1 MTRWSAETDNPSVEH
16 GASEL
21 PAEIPAFSAAET
33 AGIVHQ
39 FQAVKILVV
48 AEKPSACRE
57 IAAALLGVTAD
68 KGTLFRG
75 RTPLGDEVT
84 VSCARGHVLELA
96 KPEAYNAVHG
106 KSFEKWRLADLP
118 ITPRDG
124 WEFEEVPRPDAGK
137 VLETLRGLMR
147 EHEGGE
153 VVNACDAGREGELIF
168 RKVLSSSGIDV
179 SRTRLTR
186 MWYLEMTARALQ
198 DAYRARQP
206 LSQRDG
212 LGMAGY
218 TRDQADWLSG
228 MNKTVLATKTLPR
241 GRGGWKVWSVGR
253 VQTPTLALI
262 YERDRAIA
270 FFKPQ
275 DFWEAY
281 GVFEGINAKADLEA
295 YAKSTERAVLLGV
308 PQISEDR
315 ERKVFWRE
323 DLAQA
328 FAGAARAPATYKVSN
343 TSSTKT
349 ANPPLPF
356 DLQEAS
362 KFFAKR
368 FSWTSKQSLEVLQS
382 LYEAKLIS
390 YPRTDSRFFPDTQ
403 EMKAKVGD
411 GLRAA
416 IAWIQ
421 AHQPRAH
428 MATQALLSQEQMEK
442 ARAFKNVQ
450 SDHYGLHPT
459 SEVGGLAHVNRDQL
473 IAWMAVVQACAM
485 ALDEPAKSR
494 VITRR
499 WEQVNASGPYAP
511 CVFRTTRE
519 NLVHP
524 GWKRWKKVEGGEAEE
539 GGEPSGMPPLQKEQE
554 IQDVELRKLETSPP
568 KPFSEDTLLD
578 AMKYAGES
586 FDEKA
591 APPERIEELIEAM
604 KDRGIGTPAT
614 RAAIIETLLARGY
627 IERKGRQ
634 IVSTPNGRMLIREL
648 KRLDPL
654 AVSARQ
660 TAEWELELKKMERGE
675 SKYTRETFLDEILKQ
690 FLEVQKAY
698 TAASTRL
705 GEADAPE
712 LVEGRATGVLCP
724 KSGQP
729 ILDRGAAWEAPGLPG
744 ALLWKG
750 AFGRSW
756 SAEEFRELL
765 AEISAGK
772 AKRYEDLKTRE
783 GRAYSALIGWN
794 AESNKFSLVE
804 PEPVKVKGMKCP
816 KSGKLLLDR
825 GNHFEAP
832 GFPGVRL
839 WKDAMGR
846 SWTAE
851 DYVRLLDGVVRG
863 APALFEGLVS
873 KRTGKAYKARL
884 TVDETAR
891 RIVVVLGPLRPTPAS
906 GEAAGAAG

>member
-1 MTRWSAETDNPSVEH
+1 M
-16 GASEL
+16 
-21 PAEIPAFSAAET
+21 I
-33 AGIVHQ
+33 
-39 FQAVKILVV
+39 VKILVV

-57 IAAALLGVTAD
+57 IAAALLGIKAD
-68 KGTLFRG
+68 KGTVFRG

-84 VSCARGHVLELA
+84 VSSARGHVLELA

-124 WEFEEVPRPDAGK
+124 WEFDEAPRSDAEK

-147 EHEGGE
+147 DHEGGE
-153 VVNACDAGREGELIF
+153 IVNACDAGREGELIF
-168 RKVLSSSGIDV
+168 RKVLKASGIDCV
-179 SRTRLTR
+179 STKLTR
-186 MWYLEMTARALQ
+186 MWYLEMTAKALQ
-198 DAYRARQP
+198 DAYRSRQP
-206 LSQRDG
+206 LGQRDG
-212 LGMAGY
+212 LAMAGY

-241 GRGGWKVWSVGR
+241 GQGAWRVWSVGR

-275 DFWEAY
+275 AFWEAY
-281 GVFEGINAKADLEA
+281 GRFDGLGAKADLDA
-295 YAKSTERAVLLGV
+295 YAKSTERMGLLGA

-323 DLAQA
+323 ELARA
-328 FAGAARAPATYKVSN
+328 FAAAAREPATYKVSD
-343 TSSTKT
+343 TGSTKT

-362 KFFAKR
+362 KYFAKR

-390 YPRTDSRFFPDTQ
+390 YPRTDSRFFPDTP

-421 AHQPRAH
+421 THQPKAH
-428 MATQALLSQEQMEK
+428 MAGQSLLAQEQMEK

-459 SEVGGLAHVNRDQL
+459 GELDGLANVNRDQL

-485 ALDEPAKSR
+485 ALDEPAKSK

-499 WEQVNASGPYAP
+499 WEQVGAGGPYAP

-524 GWKRWKKVEGGEAEE
+524 GWKRWKKVESGDPEE
-539 GGEPSGMPPLQKEQE
+539 GEEPSGMPPLQKEQL
-554 IQDVELRKLETSPP
+554 IQDVELKKLETSPP

-634 IVSTPNGRMLIREL
+634 IVSTQNGRMLIREL

-675 SKYTRETFLDEILKQ
+675 STFTRETFLDEILKQ

-712 LVEGRATGVLCP
+712 LVDGRPTEVLCP

-729 ILDRGAAWEAPGLPG
+729 ILDRGAAWEAPGYPG

-750 AFGRSW
+750 AFGRAW
-756 SAEEFRELL
+756 SAEAFRELL
-765 AEISAGK
+765 AEVTAGK
-772 AKRYEDLKTRE
+772 TRRYDDLKTRD

-794 AESNKFSLVE
+794 AETNKFALVE
-804 PEPVKVKGMKCP
+804 PEPVKVKGAKCP

-832 GFPGVRL
+832 GFPGLRL
-839 WKDAMGR
+839 WKDALGR

-863 APALFEGLVS
+863 EPALFDGLVS
-873 KRTGKAYKARL
+873 KRTGKPYKARL
-884 TVDETAR
+884 ALDESAR
-891 RIVVVLGPLRPTPAS
+891 RIIALFDQPRASPDFGDTAGP
-906 GEAAGAAG
+906 GG